1 MFMKQLK
8 SIKSSLLLLLGL
20 APFFV
25 FANVSAD
32 SDGGKLNKM
41 AAGAIA
47 TLAKDG
53 PDPLPLPLPLPL
65 PEPEPEPEENNCE
78 KEDDDDV
85 VNADSEEDDDGC
97 IVPLLLLPVADK
109 ILDES
114 QAKTNPSGDM
124 GAASGKKLGV
134 AAVIIGTIVAFSDD
148 GSNNSGNAGNTPRTT
163 DGMDS
168 SASSSSSSSTSSS
181 TTSSSTSSSGT

>member
-53 PDPLPLPLPLPL
+53 PDPL
-65 PEPEPEPEENNCE
+65 PEPEPEENNCE

-163 DGMDS
+163 DGTDS
-168 SASSSSSSSTSSS
+168 SATSSSSSSTSSS